1 MNAIS
6 KVFPYNQVSVIF
18 ILSGWVMNL
27 SFKTFGP
34 LDATSPV
41 AIEVMAFEQKKCCLN
56 RQLWDFLVQW
66 NVPQLFGCNQLKQNN
81 PVCCKHNNIYIYQ
94 IWADVNFKGV

>member
-41 AIEVMAFEQKKCCLN
+41 AIEVMAFEQKKMLPEPATLGFSCAVECTTTI
-56 RQLWDFLVQW
+56 RMQS
-66 NVPQLFGCNQLKQNN
+66 
-81 PVCCKHNNIYIYQ
+81 IETE
-94 IWADVNFKGV
+94 